1 MVKNVSTL
9 MIVITFREKE
19 AKLKKK
25 KGQKCLHIDD
35 CNHIFFSIEFDH
47 RFHLLLHFSCLL
59 MTCLIFVNVYI
70 LRLLLFTR
78 LYFYIFLF
86 YQMVKSWCTLIN
98 AFLSSI
104 IYPQQDFWQNCSFQ
118 RKLCSAWNS
127 KTIKRL
133 KNSSPTN

>member
-98 AFLSSI
+98 AFLSSPS
-104 IYPQQDFWQNCSFQ
+104 YHLPTTGFLEKMLLFY
-118 RKLCSAWNS
+118 RNS
-127 KTIKRL
+127 VKPETL
-133 KNSSPTN
+133 KQSNV